1 MSDWNR
7 VMNDWNRLARDAK
20 RIVDL
25 EAEVDEL
32 TAALNKYSEDE
43 MLLSDKATIT
53 KLEAK
58 VDTVNQTLTLSLKN
72 ESDLEAKLIEAEERA
87 DEYYELN
94 EKLIAKVEGWKAQ
107 DAEGNRLLA
116 KERAKVEELTA
127 ENADSKREAESL
139 AMALWR
145 RHYQETSPD
154 FELCDTTA
162 GVITQIDNMTAGV
175 IQNNE
180 NQCAVIISLQAKIEE
195 LTALAEPMTKALYKE
210 MANRHTAI
218 TIENTE
224 LQAKVEKLDNFIE
237 LVEGALGCTDGDDI
251 RTHIKP
257 ELAALK
263 QENE

>member
-58 VDTVNQTLTLSLKN
+58 VYAAYAL
-72 ESDLEAKLIEAEERA
+72 A

-116 KERAKVEELTA
+116 KERAKVDELTA